1 MPYPT
6 VAHADAIS
14 WVVRW
19 REQEERSPPPPTPQV
34 TIKPEGDAR
43 DWDEIATALVEDLE
57 ALLKDYVQGGG
68 RDVAMAYEA
77 EASVLVH
84 QLLPEHPAL
93 GDPEFWTWLAV
104 IHGPELVV
112 QRYAINKKGSIPKV
126 PGTDNFSSR
135 SSPENLFFRLW
146 FRGEMG
152 YCKGLEDPY
161 FYARCGDIDIWRSHL
176 FRQGY
181 ADARP
186 FAHALL
192 SFQYPDGPGSRPRL
206 GIEAIRALVKRLSRA
221 RTNIFF
227 EFMDMTRSI
236 EFIENE
242 RRKMQLQESA

>member
-6 VAHADAIS
+6 VAHADAIA
-14 WVVRW
+14 WVTRW
-19 REQEERSPPPPTPQV
+19 RQQEEPSILPSPPQV

-43 DWDEIATALVEDLE
+43 NWDEIATALVAELE

-68 RDVAMAYEA
+68 RDVAMGYEA

-84 QLLPEHPAL
+84 QRLPEHPAL

-104 IHGPELVV
+104 VPGPELVV
-112 QRYAINKKGSIPKV
+112 QRYAINRRSSAPKV

-146 FRGEMG
+146 LRGKMG
-152 YCKGLEDPY
+152 YCEELEDPY

-181 ADARP
+181 ADSRP
-186 FAHALL
+186 FARALL

-227 EFMDMTRSI
+227 EFMDATRSI

-242 RRKMQLQESA
+242 RRKMQLRESA

>member
-6 VAHADAIS
+6 VAHTDAIA
-14 WVVRW
+14 WVARW
-19 REQEERSPPPPTPQV
+19 REQEDPSASPPIPPL

-43 DWDEIATALVEDLE
+43 DWDEIATALVAEAD
-57 ALLKDYVQGGG
+57 ALLRDYVQAGG

-77 EASVLVH
+77 DASVLVH
-84 QLLPEHPAL
+84 QRLPEHPAL
-93 GDPEFWTWLAV
+93 GDPGFWTWLAV
-104 IHGPELVV
+104 VRGPELVV
-112 QRYAINKKGSIPKV
+112 RRYAINRKSGVPKV

-135 SSPENLFFRLW
+135 GGENWFFRLW
-146 FRGEMG
+146 FRGEIG
-152 YCKGLEDPY
+152 YSEELEDPY

-192 SFQYPDGPGSRPRL
+192 SFQYPQGPGSTPRL
-206 GIEAIRALVKRLSRA
+206 GIDAIRPLVKRLSRA

-227 EFMDMTRSI
+227 EFMDQARSVA
-236 EFIENE
+236 FIENE
-242 RRKMQLQESA
+242 YRKMQLQESA

>member
-6 VAHADAIS
+6 VAHADAIA
-14 WVVRW
+14 WVTRW
-19 REQEERSPPPPTPQV
+19 RQQQETSAPPPPQV

-43 DWDEIATALVEDLE
+43 DWDEIATALVAELE

-68 RDVAMAYEA
+68 REVAMAYEA

-84 QLLPEHPAL
+84 QRLPAHPAL

-104 IHGPELVV
+104 VRGPELVV
-112 QRYAINKKGSIPKV
+112 QRYAINRKSGVPKI

-152 YCKGLEDPY
+152 YCEELEDPY

-192 SFQYPDGPGSRPRL
+192 NFQYPKGPSSTPRL
-206 GIEAIRALVKRLSRA
+206 SINAIRALAKRLSRA

-227 EFMDMTRSI
+227 EFMDEARSVA
-236 EFIENE
+236 FIENE
-242 RRKMQLQESA
+242 HRKMQLQESA

>member
-6 VAHADAIS
+6 VAHADAIA
-14 WVVRW
+14 WVTRW
-19 REQEERSPPPPTPQV
+19 RQQEEPSALPPPPQV
-34 TIKPEGDAR
+34 TIKPEGDAH
-43 DWDEIATALVEDLE
+43 DWNEIATALVAELE

-68 RDVAMAYEA
+68 RDVARAYEA
-77 EASVLVH
+77 EASVLIH
-84 QLLPEHPAL
+84 QRLPEHSAL

-104 IHGPELVV
+104 VHGPELVV
-112 QRYAINKKGSIPKV
+112 QRYAINRKSSAPKV

-146 FRGEMG
+146 FRGEIG
-152 YCKGLEDPY
+152 HCEELEDRY
-161 FYARCGDIDIWRSHL
+161 FYARFGDIDIWRSHL

-192 SFQYPDGPGSRPRL
+192 SFQYPGGPGGAPRL
-206 GIEAIRALVKRLSRA
+206 GIDAIRALVKRLRRA

-227 EFMDMTRSI
+227 EFMDKARSM

-242 RRKMQLQESA
+242 YRKMQLQESA

>member
-6 VAHADAIS
+6 VAHADAID
-14 WVVRW
+14 WVTRW
-19 REQEERSPPPPTPQV
+19 RQQEELSALPPPPQV

-43 DWDEIATALVEDLE
+43 DWDEISIALVAELE

-68 RDVAMAYEA
+68 RGIAMAYEA

-84 QLLPEHPAL
+84 QRLPEHPAL

-112 QRYAINKKGSIPKV
+112 QRYAINRRSSIPKI
-126 PGTDNFSSR
+126 PEIDNFSSR

-146 FRGEMG
+146 FRGEIG
-152 YCKGLEDPY
+152 YCEELEDPY
-161 FYARCGDIDIWRSHL
+161 FYARCDDIDIWRSHL

-186 FAHALL
+186 FAHGLL
-192 SFQYPDGPGSRPRL
+192 GFQYPKGPDSKPRL
-206 GIEAIRALVKRLSRA
+206 NIRAIRTLVKRLSRA

-227 EFMDMTRSI
+227 EFMDLARSI
-236 EFIENE
+236 EFIQNE
-242 RRKMQLQESA
+242 HRKMQLQESV

>member
-1 MPYPT
+1 VRVL
-6 VAHADAIS
+6 VA
-14 WVVRW
+14 
-19 REQEERSPPPPTPQV
+19 ELEESL
-34 TIKPEGDAR
+34 R
-43 DWDEIATALVEDLE
+43 DC
-57 ALLKDYVQGGG
+57 VQGGG
-68 RDVAMAYEA
+68 REVAMAYEA

-84 QLLPEHPAL
+84 QGLPEHPAL

-104 IHGPELVV
+104 VHGPELVV
-112 QRYAINKKGSIPKV
+112 QRYAINRRSGAAKIPGS
-126 PGTDNFSSR
+126 DNFSSR

-146 FRGEMG
+146 FRGEIG
-152 YCKGLEDPY
+152 YCEELDDPY

-192 SFQYPDGPGSRPRL
+192 SFQYPEGPSGRPRL
-206 GIEAIRALVKRLSRA
+206 GVNLIRALVKRLRRA

-227 EFMDMTRSI
+227 EFMDIARSI

-242 RRKMQLQESA
+242 YRKMQLQGAA

>member
-1 MPYPT
+1 MPHPT
-6 VAHADAIS
+6 VAHADAIA
-14 WVVRW
+14 WVTRW
-19 REQEERSPPPPTPQV
+19 RQQEEPSAPPPPPQV
-34 TIKPEGDAR
+34 TIKPDGDAR
-43 DWDEIATALVEDLE
+43 DWDEIATALVAELE

-84 QLLPEHPAL
+84 QLLREHPAL
-93 GDPEFWTWLAV
+93 GDPRFWAWLAV

-112 QRYAINKKGSIPKV
+112 QRYAINRKSGVPKV

-152 YCKGLEDPY
+152 YCEELEDPY

-186 FAHALL
+186 FARALL
-192 SFQYPDGPGSRPRL
+192 SFQYPKGPGSTPRL
-206 GIEAIRALVKRLSRA
+206 SINAIRALAKRLSRP

-227 EFMDMTRSI
+227 EFMDEARSVA
-236 EFIENE
+236 FIDNE
-242 RRKMQLQESA
+242 HRKMQLQGSA